1 MKECQGYIEGYSA
14 EESFIYLQERASEL
28 GVDISGCTLDNITPI
43 ADKCTPTRVRKAWK
57 IARKDKYTKPNCI
70 YCLDCGLVGYDV
82 FTLHKKPITDNAP
95 ARFLMLHT
103 VVERSK
109 TGHEKVIASFP
120 KKLPAER
127 LAAGHGRLRR
137 RRDVVPDWPFGA
149 LDRERERTG
158 GRSGLHARRVEPDAG
173 SALRLYPVRRSGAGH
188 RRCGRRVAPSW
199 ILAKISPPD
208 WRGRVGQGG
217 SVRPAFFSGEPLF
230 ILE

>member
-14 EESFIYLQERASEL
+14 EESVIYLQERASEL

-127 LAAGHGRLRR
+127 LASSKIMENPASEYTYFVAKRPCI
-137 RRDVVPDWPFGA
+137 VN
-149 LDRERERTG
+149 
-158 GRSGLHARRVEPDAG
+158 AG
-173 SALRLYPVRRSGAGH
+173 SDVTAVFELTKRRLLTTNMKCSDKNGTRVTKEVRAY
-188 RRCGRRVAPSW
+188 V
-199 ILAKISPPD
+199 
-208 WRGRVGQGG
+208 
-217 SVRPAFFSGEPLF
+217 FYGEKLKPLWG
-230 ILE
+230 